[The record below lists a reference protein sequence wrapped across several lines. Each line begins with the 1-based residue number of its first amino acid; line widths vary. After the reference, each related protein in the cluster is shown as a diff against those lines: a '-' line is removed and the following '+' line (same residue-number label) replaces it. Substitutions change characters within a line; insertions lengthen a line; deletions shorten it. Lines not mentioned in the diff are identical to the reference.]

1 MPHRIA
7 FAGASGTGKTS
18 LARPLAEALGLPL
31 QPSFSRLV
39 AAEMGFASPYDVDAL
54 GQRDEFQ
61 RRVLDRLLAWQVG
74 HHATG
79 YVADRTV
86 WDALVYTL
94 LHASEET
101 SLEASHTIVRAMEGL
116 GTRSF
121 YTRVILCP
129 IDSLFELGADP
140 ARAPGVTYHRL
151 FERELLSI
159 LNVYERPILDLS
171 LIRCTPDARPSW
183 LERLRADLASSPHA

>member
-39 AAEMGFASPYDVDAL
+39 AAEMGLASPYDVDAL

-61 RRVLDRLLAWQVG
+61 RRVLGRTIVWQVG

-79 YVADRTV
+79 YVTDRTV
-86 WDALVYTL
+86 WDALAYTF
-94 LHASEET
+94 LHAT
-101 SLEASHTIVRAMEGL
+101 SRAFIQGTGAVMRALQGL
-116 GTRSF
+116 GSSSF

-129 IDSLFELGADP
+129 IDSFFRLDDDP
-140 ARAPGVTYHRL
+140 ARVQDESYHR
-151 FERELLSI
+151 R
-159 LNVYERPILDLS
+159 YESFLQASLKANEPGFDLS
-171 LIRCTPDARPSW
+171 LIRCTPDARPAW